1 MYYDLVSNYLSGLTL
16 INTTFILLCVFIVYV
31 VVVTQRRKDFDFAE
45 MLKSNGK
52 PSSVRLA
59 VLVSLATSTWVLM
72 QVTLASKS
80 GSSDALIEVYVI
92 YLSVWSGSKVLEKG
106 IDAWSAKR
114 NPRTRNKPDDFQDTV
129 PVEYR

>member
-1 MYYDLVSNYLSGLTL
+1 MYYDLVSTYLSGLTL
-16 INTTFILLCVFIVYV
+16 INTTFILLCAFIVYV

-114 NPRTRNKPDDFQDTV
+114 NPSTQNKTDDFQDTV
-129 PVEYR
+129 PMEYR

>member
-31 VVVTQRRKDFDFAE
+31 VVVTQKRKDFDFAE

-114 NPRTRNKPDDFQDTV
+114 NPRTRNKTDDFQDTV
-129 PVEYR
+129 PMEYR

>member
-1 MYYDLVSNYLSGLTL
+1 MYYDLVYNYLSGLTL

-80 GSSDALIEVYVI
+80 GSSGALIEVYVI

-114 NPRTRNKPDDFQDTV
+114 SPSTQNKTDDFQDTV
-129 PVEYR
+129 PMEYR

>member
-1 MYYDLVSNYLSGLTL
+1 MYYDLVSTYLSGLTL
-16 INTTFILLCVFIVYV
+16 INTTFILLCAFIVYV

-72 QVTLASKS
+72 QVTLASS
-80 GSSDALIEVYVI
+80 PGASDVLIEVYVI

-114 NPRTRNKPDDFQDTV
+114 NSTKKVPEDDFPDTV
-129 PVEYR
+129 PMEYK

>member
-45 MLKSNGK
+45 MLKSNSK

-114 NPRTRNKPDDFQDTV
+114 NPITQNKTDDFQDTV
-129 PVEYR
+129 PMEYR

>member
-1 MYYDLVSNYLSGLTL
+1 MYYDLVSTYLSGLTL
-16 INTTFILLCVFIVYV
+16 INTTFILLCAFIVYV

-72 QVTLASKS
+72 QVTLASSS
-80 GSSDALIEVYVI
+80 GASDVLIEVYVI

-114 NPRTRNKPDDFQDTV
+114 NSTKKVPEDDFQDTV
-129 PVEYR
+129 PMEYK

>member
-52 PSSVRLA
+52 PNSVRLA

-80 GSSDALIEVYVI
+80 GASDALIEVYVI

-114 NPRTRNKPDDFQDTV
+114 NPGTQNRTDDFQDTV
-129 PVEYR
+129 PMEYR

>member
-114 NPRTRNKPDDFQDTV
+114 NSSAQNRTDDFQDTV
-129 PVEYR
+129 PMEYR

>member
-1 MYYDLVSNYLSGLTL
+1 VYYDLVSTYLSGLTL
-16 INTTFILLCVFIVYV
+16 INTTFILLCAFIVYV

-72 QVTLASKS
+72 QVTLASSSGRPANQGKS
-80 GSSDALIEVYVI
+80 GRNGARSIIPGSI
-92 YLSVWSGSKVLEKG
+92 YLAARRQPGQPYIPG
-106 IDAWSAKR
+106 
-114 NPRTRNKPDDFQDTV
+114 
-129 PVEYR
+129 

>member
-1 MYYDLVSNYLSGLTL
+1 MYYDLVSTYLSGLTL
-16 INTTFILLCVFIVYV
+16 INTTFILLCAFIVYV

-114 NPRTRNKPDDFQDTV
+114 NPTTQNKTEDFQDTV
-129 PVEYR
+129 PMECR

>member
-1 MYYDLVSNYLSGLTL
+1 VYYDLVSTYLSGLTL
-16 INTTFILLCVFIVYV
+16 INTTFILLCAFIVYV

-72 QVTLASKS
+72 QVTLASSS
-80 GSSDALIEVYVI
+80 GASDVLIEVYVI
-92 YLSVWSGSKVLEKG
+92 YLSVWSGSKYLNAFCFST
-106 IDAWSAKR
+106 IC
-114 NPRTRNKPDDFQDTV
+114 
-129 PVEYR
+129 

>member
-1 MYYDLVSNYLSGLTL
+1 MYYDLVYNYLSGLTL

-114 NPRTRNKPDDFQDTV
+114 SPSTQNKTDDFQDTV
-129 PVEYR
+129 PMEYR

>member
-1 MYYDLVSNYLSGLTL
+1 VYYDLVYNYLSGLTL

-114 NPRTRNKPDDFQDTV
+114 SPSTQNKTDDFQDTV
-129 PVEYR
+129 PMEYR

>member
-1 MYYDLVSNYLSGLTL
+1 MYYDLVSTYLSGLTL

-80 GSSDALIEVYVI
+80 GSSDALIEVYII

-114 NPRTRNKPDDFQDTV
+114 NSRTQTRADDFQDTV
-129 PVEYR
+129 PMEYR

>member
-114 NPRTRNKPDDFQDTV
+114 NPLPQNKMDDFQDTV
-129 PVEYR
+129 PMEYR

>member
-1 MYYDLVSNYLSGLTL
+1 MYYDLVSTYLSGLTL
-16 INTTFILLCVFIVYV
+16 INTTFILLCAFIVYV

-114 NPRTRNKPDDFQDTV
+114 NPTTQNKTEDFQDTV
-129 PVEYR
+129 PMEYR